1 MRSRKRGKN
10 ARPSDR
16 PDRFPARLTPD
27 DSFALPLQG
36 INATLAS
43 IYYQMEVSHSMLR
56 YLTAGESHGPQ
67 LTAIIEGMPA
77 GIQLVAGD
85 INRELARRQQGYGRG
100 GRMLIERDTVEILS
114 GVRWGETLASPVTLV
129 VRNRDWENWREKM
142 SPLPEHRDD
151 TIAVTRPRPGHA
163 DLSGALKYDLDDVR
177 NILERSS
184 ARETAVRVAVGAA
197 AKALLTPFGIAV
209 GGFVREVGGV
219 AATVPDAPLA
229 ELWARAAG
237 SELFCCDPAAEGE
250 MKRAIDDAKAA
261 GDTLGGV
268 VEVQV
273 TGVPPGLGS
282 YVQWDRKLD
291 ARLAMALMS
300 IQAIKGV
307 EVGMGFE
314 TARRPGSQVHDELF
328 RDAVLPDRGAASAYY
343 RQTNN
348 AGGIEGGM
356 SNGEPIVLRAAM
368 KPIPT
373 LYKPLRSVDMRTHE
387 PFEAAVERSD
397 TCAVPA
403 ALVVAEA
410 VVAMEIANAFL
421 EKFGGDSRDEIR
433 RNYQAY
439 LDHIRTA

>member
-1 MRSRKRGKN
+1 
-10 ARPSDR
+10 
-16 PDRFPARLTPD
+16 
-27 DSFALPLQG
+27 
-36 INATLAS
+36 
-43 IYYQMEVSHSMLR
+43 MLR

-77 GIQLVAGD
+77 GIPLVAET
-85 INRELARRQQGYGRG
+85 INHELARRQQGYGRG

-129 VRNRDWENWREKM
+129 VRNRDWENWCEKM
-142 SPLPEHRDD
+142 SPLPQHRDAS
-151 TIAVTRPRPGHA
+151 IAVTRPRPGHA
-163 DLSGALKYDLDDVR
+163 DLGGALKYNHHDVR

-197 AKALLTPFGIAV
+197 AKSLLSSFNIRV
-209 GGFVREVGGV
+209 GGFVSEVGGITAQCPDLQLADIWAL
-219 AATVPDAPLA
+219 AAS
-229 ELWARAAG
+229 
-237 SELFCCDPAAEGE
+237 SEMFCCDAAAETE
-250 MKRAIDDAKAA
+250 MKLAIDAAKAG

-273 TGVPPGLGS
+273 TGLPPGLGS

-307 EVGMGFE
+307 EVGIGFE
-314 TARRPGSQVHDELF
+314 CARRPGSQVHDELF
-328 RDAVLPDRGAASAYY
+328 RDPARAGSLSAGPYY
-343 RQTNN
+343 RGSNN

-356 SNGEPIVLRAAM
+356 SNGEPVLLRAAM

-373 LYKPLRSVDMRTHE
+373 LYKPLRSVDMRSHQ
-387 PFEAAVERSD
+387 PFEATVERSD

-410 VVAMEIANAFL
+410 VVAIEIANAFL
-421 EKFGGDSRDEIR
+421 EKFGGDSLLEIR
-433 RNYQAY
+433 RNYDGY
-439 LDHIRTA
+439 LEQIRNA